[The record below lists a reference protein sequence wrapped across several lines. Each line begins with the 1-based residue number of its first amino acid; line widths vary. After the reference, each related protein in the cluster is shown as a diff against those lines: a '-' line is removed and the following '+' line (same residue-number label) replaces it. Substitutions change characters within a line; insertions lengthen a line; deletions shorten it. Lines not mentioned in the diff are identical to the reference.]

1 MCSRTQQPTSPP
13 RNFCASGVEKK
24 ASRPLKIESR
34 FSAARILDIFGFL
47 RSRGK
52 IPARSE
58 NMTSI
63 LKRLWREEQGQ
74 DLTEYALLIVLVAL
88 VAIASMTTLGASIS
102 DVFVNATANLTTT

>member
-1 MCSRTQQPTSPP
+1 
-13 RNFCASGVEKK
+13 VEKQ
-24 ASRPLKIESR
+24 ASRPLEFGCR
-34 FSAARILDIFGFL
+34 FSAARILDVFGPYAIA
-47 RSRGK
+47 RK

-63 LKRLWREEQGQ
+63 LKRLWKEDQGQ

-88 VAIASMTTLGASIS
+88 VAIASMTTLGNSIS